1 MAAPARTRNRRQ
13 NKLPSRR
20 ELQRRFVS
28 RAKPLNLLNLAK
40 TELGTSKSALEHD
53 LSVQALTEPLTLSP
67 AKLWVLVLEGSLIVD
82 LPHGDFYTLKVGD
95 SVHLDAEQVTLTP
108 LQNAVFLF
116 AETVAESKPS
126 GLPERQNRGQAVA
139 ERLF

>member
-1 MAAPARTRNRRQ
+1 MSRGVTRA
-13 NKLPSRR
+13 
-20 ELQRRFVS
+20 E
-28 RAKPLNLLNLAK
+28 PLNLLNLAK
-40 TELGTSKSALEHD
+40 TEPGRAKSALEHD

-95 SVHLDAEQVTLTP
+95 SVRLDAERVTLTP
-108 LQNAVFLF
+108 LQGAVFLF
-116 AETVAESKPS
+116 AENSAESKTA
-126 GLPERQNRGQAVA
+126 GLTERQGRGQAVA

>member
-1 MAAPARTRNRRQ
+1 MAAPVRDRRH

-20 ELQRRFVS
+20 ELQRRFVT
-28 RAKPLNLLNLAK
+28 RAEPLNLLNLAK
-40 TELGTSKSALEHD
+40 TEPGISKSALEHD

-67 AKLWVLVLEGSLIVD
+67 AKVWLVVLEGSLIID
-82 LPHGDFYTLKVGD
+82 LPHGDFYNLKVGD
-95 SVHLDAEQVTLTP
+95 SVRLEAEQVTLTP
-108 LQNAVFLF
+108 LQDAVFLF

-126 GLPERQNRGQAVA
+126 GLTEQQGRGQAVA